1 MKYIY
6 ILLLCMLWGCSSNKK
21 QQTIISE
28 QKEIP
33 MINLS
38 ENISEVSSLP
48 LSEVATNIE
57 FVQLES
63 TDESYLGEIQR
74 LHVTEHDIWI
84 EQKSFFYIY
93 HFSRSGQYINKIG
106 KIGQG
111 PEEYATC
118 SDFFIDEN
126 RKEVYIVSGEKGIL
140 VYDFEGNFKRMATK
154 LRQSDIFMSSE
165 TQHILFN
172 KNFFISQN
180 MNFYNPTT
188 ADSLWS
194 FALVDSTFQ
203 WLIIGLNT

>member
-84 EQKSFFYIY
+84 EQKSFFLYL
-93 HFSRSGQYINKIG
+93 S
-106 KIGQG
+106 
-111 PEEYATC
+111 
-118 SDFFIDEN
+118 FFPLGTIH
-126 RKEVYIVSGEKGIL
+126 K
-140 VYDFEGNFKRMATK
+140 
-154 LRQSDIFMSSE
+154 
-165 TQHILFN
+165 
-172 KNFFISQN
+172 
-180 MNFYNPTT
+180 
-188 ADSLWS
+188 
-194 FALVDSTFQ
+194 
-203 WLIIGLNT
+203 